1 MKKLFTLILAL
12 IASVGLMLAESGT
25 CGDNL
30 TWNLTDSVLTI
41 SGTGDMTDWTSV
53 DLVPWSSCRSSIKS
67 VRIDSSVTNI
77 GAYAFMWCYGL
88 TSITIPNSVTSI
100 GVDAFLKCYYLRSV
114 IIGNGVTT
122 IGNEAFY
129 ECGLTSVIIGNS
141 VTSIGKSAFGGCS
154 SLRSVVL
161 PNSVTS
167 IGSSA
172 FSMCIGLT
180 SITCQAVNP
189 PICDKS
195 VFSCVDTSIP
205 LYVPANSVTNY
216 RNAAGWNVFGNIQP
230 ITADSVDVTTTM
242 VDPGSTTVN
251 IAWLQ
256 VSGAYTYE
264 LVIKDALDNV
274 VCTLVFDAEGHLLS
288 LTFNAP
294 SRNGAPQQTQTA
306 GFVFTINGLN
316 ENTTYVYT
324 LTAKNESG
332 AILNSESGTFTTQG
346 SPQAID
352 EINVD
357 EAKTV
362 KAHRNGQIFILR
374 GDKTFTLTGQEVK

>member
-25 CGDNL
+25 CGENL
-30 TWNLTDSVLTI
+30 TWNLADSVLTI

-53 DLVPWSSCRSSIKS
+53 DLVPWKSCRSSIKS
-67 VRIDSSVTNI
+67 VRIGSSVTSI

-122 IGNEAFY
+122 IGNGAFY

-141 VTSIGKSAFGGCS
+141 VTSIGKVAFEGCS
-154 SLRSVVL
+154 
-161 PNSVTS
+161 
-167 IGSSA
+167 
-172 FSMCIGLT
+172 GLT
-180 SITCQAVNP
+180 SITCEAINP
-189 PICDKS
+189 PICDKN
-195 VFSCVDTSIP
+195 VFYFVNTSIP
-205 LYVPANSVTNY
+205 IYVPANSVTNY

-251 IAWLQ
+251 IAWPQ